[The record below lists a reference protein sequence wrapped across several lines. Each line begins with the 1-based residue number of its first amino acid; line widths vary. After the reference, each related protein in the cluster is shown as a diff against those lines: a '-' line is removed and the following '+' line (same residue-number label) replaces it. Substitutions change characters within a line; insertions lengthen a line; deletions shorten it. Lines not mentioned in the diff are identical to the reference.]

1 MLTPLLIMTIPLIG
15 QASPLAIGPETTS
28 LETTTLETIKPPAVD
43 RGDTVGLTAPAG
55 ALSAEQI
62 QKATENLRGRG
73 VAVKLAADPRRKQG
87 YLAAD
92 DATRAADL
100 NRLILDP
107 EVKAIICL
115 RGGYGSPRILDLI
128 DYEAIR
134 RQPKAIIGYSDIT
147 ALLNAVRQR
156 AGVVTFHGPMGR
168 EWATGKGPTPFS
180 EKYLWPVLRP
190 RSALMDDWGGV
201 RPGGMKAPVALVP
214 GSAEGILVGGN
225 LSLISSLMGTP
236 FELDTRDA
244 ILFIE
249 DVAEKPFRID
259 RMLNQLR
266 LAGKLRT
273 VRGVLL
279 GGFPGCEARDPEG
292 DFTPEEVFKS
302 YFGDLGVPV
311 LADYPAGH
319 VPDAVTLPIG
329 ARVRLDATEKTLA
342 ILESAVE
349 GGERE
354 GDGEGRSP
362 GPR

>member
-1 MLTPLLIMTIPLIG
+1 MLSPFLIMTIPFAA
-15 QASPLAIGPETTS
+15 QTS
-28 LETTTLETIKPPAVD
+28 LETVKPPALR

-55 ALSAEQI
+55 PLSAEQI
-62 QKATENLRGRG
+62 RKAVENLKSRG
-73 VAVKLAADPRRKQG
+73 VNVKLAADPKEKQG

-92 DATRAADL
+92 DDARAADL
-100 NRLILDP
+100 NRLVRDP

-128 DYEAIR
+128 DYAAIR
-134 RQPKAIIGYSDIT
+134 SQPKIIVGYSDIT
-147 ALLNAVRQR
+147 ALLNAVRQH

-180 EKYLWPVLRP
+180 EKYLWPIFRP
-190 RSALMDDWGGV
+190 RSALMDDWGGA
-201 RPGGMKAPVALVP
+201 RPSGMKAPTTLV
-214 GSAEGILVGGN
+214 GGRAEGILVGGN

-244 ILFIE
+244 VLFIE
-249 DVAEKPFRID
+249 EVAEKPFRID

-266 LAGKLRT
+266 LAGKLKA

-292 DFTPEEVFKS
+292 DFSPEELFVS
-302 YFGDLGVPV
+302 YFGGLGVPV
-311 LADYPAGH
+311 LGEYPAGH
-319 VPDAVTLPIG
+319 VPDGVTLPIG
-329 ARVRLDATEKTLA
+329 ARVRLDATAKTLT

-349 GGERE
+349 GGDE
-354 GDGEGRSP
+354 DGAEQSP